1 MFAYC
6 FLGQEATDYKDVI
19 FKQVTSQ
26 NGNQYGLGGH
36 VIALERHVS
45 DAWKCMVYC
54 LTENTCVSFNYNIN
68 SKACD
73 LNSGTGSHDLNGLEE
88 RPGNEYY
95 EKVD

>member
-1 MFAYC
+1 
-6 FLGQEATDYKDVI
+6 
-19 FKQVTSQ
+19 
-26 NGNQYGLGGH
+26 
-36 VIALERHVS
+36 
-45 DAWKCMVYC
+45 MVYC

-73 LNSGTGSHDLNGLEE
+73 LKSGTGSHDLNGLEE